1 MAASSG
7 ATTSGSGGLPPSGG
21 GGGRAGG
28 LLDLGNL
35 LGDLGDSS
43 TSGGLSASSTFT
55 QQPQKQWNAGGGWAT
70 SASAFG
76 QPAGMAS
83 SAKPSGGNLL
93 DLSDLLG
100 GSPGDG
106 GGDGASLSSVPDPHP
121 RGAVTLDL
129 RLNPLVG

>member
-7 ATTSGSGGLPPSGG
+7 ATTSGSSGLPPSGG

-43 TSGGLSASSTFT
+43 LTGGGPSASSTST
-55 QQPQKQWNAGGGWAT
+55 QQPQKQWNASGGWAS

-83 SAKPSGGNLL
+83 SAKPSGGSLL

-100 GSPGDG
+100 GGPG
-106 GGDGASLSSVPDPHP
+106 GGDGASLSSIPDPHP

-129 RLNPLVG
+129 HLNPQVG